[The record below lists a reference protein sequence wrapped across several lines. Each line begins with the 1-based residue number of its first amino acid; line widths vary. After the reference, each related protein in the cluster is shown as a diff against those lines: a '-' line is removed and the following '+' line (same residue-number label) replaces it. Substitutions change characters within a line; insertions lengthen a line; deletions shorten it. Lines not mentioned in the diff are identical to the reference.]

1 MVDLEKTYKREAT
14 LALLYA
20 VHFCHPTNQEV
31 GETVLSLPGPG
42 PKVLQSSNQSQLWG
56 RPGLATKSESGFGP
70 QLFRRPE
77 AAP

>member
-42 PKVLQSSNQSQLWG
+42 PKVLKSSNIHKLMETGMSLEQG
-56 RPGLATKSESGFGP
+56 VMKSVK
-70 QLFRRPE
+70 LKKM
-77 AAP
+77 AA